1 MMRPRAASQ
10 GAHRGVLLLS
20 GAAGVG
26 KSEVARYVCRWF
38 FERGHF
44 AGLYHIDG
52 SRAALGPD
60 SAAASVSSAGAATGV
75 AVKTASSDI
84 GSGDAQR
91 ALRRTFAKALHLHKP
106 PRSRSRSRGNDGR
119 RREGSSSSAPRGGG
133 GGDSSTAPT
142 GATESGCISPLLSP
156 SGRRRSTTAI
166 ATELQEGERLLDLLA
181 GNDELFGNTLARR
194 FSEKDGNDYLLLI
207 DNADALSLLGHGGGG
222 HGGGKEARARAAT
235 NVFVDF
241 ITDLAQH
248 RAPALTVLLTA
259 RENIFNHHAGPGA
272 DCAVLEVAAL
282 DAAHAGELILTTLP
296 KAVLQWLH
304 ADERRFY
311 FGAHAD
317 AGTEG
322 GAGDEGDGEDGGGGG
337 GSAGAPPKG
346 VKRSTSAER
355 RRRCV
360 ALGNG
365 PLGRACRGLPE
376 LLHIAAAHHV
386 VDCCGG
392 EDSVDRLHTPEVIAS
407 YSTKL
412 HEHHV
417 AIEARRPTR
426 VASAVVVESRGGG
439 GNHSVVVEPAVAAA
453 TGATVSASAA
463 AATGVAARP
472 SAASVGEEKLLEAA
486 AAPGEVLNWHFF
498 LSHAAGEQ
506 GPTVQFIDHKLK
518 DRGFS
523 VWFDQSNGRAGKN
536 RAQTNAAEAEAGLD
550 RGGGGVGGG
559 AVIDV
564 TKAGMERGVQQSAIF
579 VLVLSKSVFTRRFC
593 RLEILAALQARRP
606 FVTLHE
612 ADARYGK
619 WDFAAPTVG
628 APECWHAIIG
638 QIMAEVTS
646 LPLRRD
652 EEEHELMMNKLVRR
666 LREQR
671 GVVLDVPAA
680 VLQVAA
686 AEVRQAL
693 APSAVDESSS
703 ASGGGGGAAAL
714 PPSPPPP
721 RVEALLTGAGDATEW
736 MALRAASIA
745 SAAAAAGTIADDVV
759 TYAALQRA
767 MQRRFARVVLTH
779 TTPGVKPRA
788 LTTSDFLVLETYT
801 KRRASIGVSLVHRVT
816 RKGEP
821 LVHLLAWAKFL
832 YKWLQPWMGLVRF
845 ILPAWNCFVIPSAV
859 VSPPSLSGSGGGESE
874 CVGGPRHPHRERTS
888 SLACY

>member
-1 MMRPRAASQ
+1 
-10 GAHRGVLLLS
+10 
-20 GAAGVG
+20 
-26 KSEVARYVCRWF
+26 
-38 FERGHF
+38 
-44 AGLYHIDG
+44 
-52 SRAALGPD
+52 
-60 SAAASVSSAGAATGV
+60 
-75 AVKTASSDI
+75 
-84 GSGDAQR
+84 
-91 ALRRTFAKALHLHKP
+91 
-106 PRSRSRSRGNDGR
+106 
-119 RREGSSSSAPRGGG
+119 
-133 GGDSSTAPT
+133 
-142 GATESGCISPLLSP
+142 
-156 SGRRRSTTAI
+156 
-166 ATELQEGERLLDLLA
+166 
-181 GNDELFGNTLARR
+181 
-194 FSEKDGNDYLLLI
+194 
-207 DNADALSLLGHGGGG
+207 
-222 HGGGKEARARAAT
+222 
-235 NVFVDF
+235 
-241 ITDLAQH
+241 
-248 RAPALTVLLTA
+248 
-259 RENIFNHHAGPGA
+259 
-272 DCAVLEVAAL
+272 
-282 DAAHAGELILTTLP
+282 
-296 KAVLQWLH
+296 
-304 ADERRFY
+304 
-311 FGAHAD
+311 
-317 AGTEG
+317 
-322 GAGDEGDGEDGGGGG
+322 
-337 GSAGAPPKG
+337 
-346 VKRSTSAER
+346 
-355 RRRCV
+355 
-360 ALGNG
+360 
-365 PLGRACRGLPE
+365 
-376 LLHIAAAHHV
+376 
-386 VDCCGG
+386 
-392 EDSVDRLHTPEVIAS
+392 
-407 YSTKL
+407 
-412 HEHHV
+412 
-417 AIEARRPTR
+417 
-426 VASAVVVESRGGG
+426 
-439 GNHSVVVEPAVAAA
+439 
-453 TGATVSASAA
+453 
-463 AATGVAARP
+463 
-472 SAASVGEEKLLEAA
+472 
-486 AAPGEVLNWHFF
+486 VLNWHFF

-652 EEEHELMMNKLVRR
+652 EEEHELMMSKLVRR

-721 RVEALLTGAGDATEW
+721 RVDALLTGAGDATEW
-736 MALRAASIA
+736 MALRAASVA

-845 ILPAWNCFVIPSAV
+845 ILPAWNCFVIPSAA

-874 CVGGPRHPHRERTS
+874 CVGGASSSSAAAAAVPFVRGFVSTPVTNKIMQRKGSGRFLLRFSASKPTAVAIAYHTETSLESSRQGGLPPTPKQTLVALQTIPGSGGRMQLVMAGGFAFASLGAVLEAETLPTALTHLSVDRTS
-888 SLACY
+888 AGASARASGGGASSAAADVPKECVLREWRKSGGESAAAVGGGGAEDRRVARPAQGGSVAAK